1 MFASIF
7 KQFGAFFSLR
17 NGVSVYEKE
26 SKYLI
31 SLYLVYYFT
40 IIS

>member
-7 KQFGAFFSLR
+7 KQFGAAFFSLR
-17 NGVSVYEKE
+17 NGVSVYEME

-31 SLYLVYYFT
+31 SLV
-40 IIS
+40 